1 MLIAMAAGLSAVGN
15 TDNIMERC
23 ALIDFDRYVEQ
34 AKSYGEW
41 PGGHVDMSSGCVEGL
56 SYRLYRHTAEVKTRS

>member
-1 MLIAMAAGLSAVGN
+1 MGN

-23 ALIDFDRYVEQ
+23 DLIDFDRYVEQ

-41 PGGHVDMSSGCVEGL
+41 PGAQVGTLSGCVEGL
-56 SYRLYRHTAEVKTRS
+56 SYRLYRPRAKT